1 VALRPADMR
10 RVEVAAEDSPA
21 DIPVAGDT
29 RAVVDNQAGEG
40 SPEVAADIP
49 AVEDNPV
56 AAGIPAAAVGIRV
69 AVGDSLADSPAVAG
83 IPVAEDIPAVVDNP
97 ADSPVA
103 EEDSPVAEEDSRA
116 AEADNSRSA
125 AAYRRM
131 SCRTWRRKCCR
142 GLPGF
147 RNWGRRSAG
156 VYRTRYR
163 ISVRE
168 HYWRRIWG
176 ILSIAAFHLSII
188 SITIHR
194 ENVFPADYV

>member
-40 SPEVAADIP
+40 SPGAAADIP
-49 AVEDNPV
+49 AVEDNQ
-56 AAGIPAAAVGIRV
+56 AEADTPAAAAGIRV
-69 AVGDSLADSPAVAG
+69 AVEDSLAASPAAVG
-83 IPVAEDIPAVVDNP
+83 IPVAVDSPAAEDNP

-103 EEDSPVAEEDSRA
+103 EEDSRAAEGDSRA
-116 AEADNSRSA
+116 AVEGNTLSA

>member
-1 VALRPADMR
+1 MVAEADNR
-10 RVEVAAEDSPA
+10 
-21 DIPVAGDT
+21 
-29 RAVVDNQAGEG
+29 
-40 SPEVAADIP
+40 EVAADIP
-49 AVEDNPV
+49 AVEDNQ
-56 AAGIPAAAVGIRV
+56 AEADTLAAAAGIRV
-69 AVGDSLADSPAVAG
+69 AVGDSLEDSQAAAGILAVADSPAA
-83 IPVAEDIPAVVDNP
+83 VDNP

-103 EEDSPVAEEDSRA
+103 EEGSPA

-125 AAYRRM
+125 EAYRRM
-131 SCRTWRRKCCR
+131 SCRTWRKKYCR

-163 ISVRE
+163 ISVPE

-176 ILSIAAFHLSII
+176 ILSIAAFHLSIT

-194 ENVFPADYV
+194 ENVFPVDYV